1 MSAPTVELDIPSRLD
16 LVTVA
21 RMVVAAVA
29 SCVEAL
35 DGDRLD
41 DLRWVTSEA
50 TTNAIQANLRAL
62 DDGNG
67 IPGRVVI
74 RVAATKDAVRLTVID
89 AGTGMSP
96 AAQLLDITHPDRLEV
111 EGGFGVPLMQMLSSS
126 EVVFTSTPEGT
137 TVELEVER
145 QHEA

>member
-1 MSAPTVELDIPSRLD
+1 MRGPVVELEIPSRFD

-35 DGDRLD
+35 EGDRLD

-50 TTNAIQANLRAL
+50 TTNAMQANLRA
-62 DDGNG
+62 DSE
-67 IPGRVVI
+67 GRVVVK
-74 RVAATKDAVRLTVID
+74 VAASSASVELIVVDQ
-89 AGTGMSP
+89 GPGMPP
-96 AAQLLDITHPDRLEV
+96 ATLLPDITHPDRLER

-126 EVVFTSTPEGT
+126 EVTFHSTSEGT
-137 TVELEVER
+137 TVEMELH
-145 QHEA
+145 Q